1 MKERVC
7 ALVIKLFSPNIKHH
21 GGSNNSGR
29 RNTITN
35 TVTGSSSSSGSNNS
49 SVMMMGVTG
58 ANSPTS
64 NHRGDDR
71 PHYAITV
78 RLLRLVSILVRKYH
92 KLLVCISYGYSKFM
106 INKFIRFLTIF
117 FFYFN
122 QVSKLIKYSQKTS
135 TSVKFIID

>member
-1 MKERVC
+1 MEFRYLLKERVC

-21 GGSNNSGR
+21 SGNNSAR

-35 TVTGSSSSSGSNNS
+35 TGTNATSVSGNNNS

-58 ANSPTS
+58 GAGSPTS

-92 KLLVCISYGYSKFM
+92 KLLVRM
-106 INKFIRFLTIF
+106 
-117 FFYFN
+117 
-122 QVSKLIKYSQKTS
+122 
-135 TSVKFIID
+135 

>member
-1 MKERVC
+1 MC

-21 GGSNNSGR
+21 GGSSSGR

-35 TVTGSSSSSGSNNS
+35 TVSGVSSGSGSNS
-49 SVMMMGVTG
+49 SSVIMMGVTG
-58 ANSPTS
+58 ASSPST

-92 KLLVCISYGYSKFM
+92 KLLVCILCDYS
-106 INKFIRFLTIF
+106 
-117 FFYFN
+117 
-122 QVSKLIKYSQKTS
+122 VLI
-135 TSVKFIID
+135 V

>member
-21 GGSNNSGR
+21 SGSSAASR

-35 TVTGSSSSSGSNNS
+35 TGTGASSGLGSNSS

-58 ANSPTS
+58 GSGSPTS
-64 NHRGDDR
+64 NNRGDDR

-92 KLLVCISYGYSKFM
+92 KLLVCIH
-106 INKFIRFLTIF
+106 I
-117 FFYFN
+117 
-122 QVSKLIKYSQKTS
+122 
-135 TSVKFIID
+135 

>member
-21 GGSNNSGR
+21 SGYNSGR
-29 RNTITN
+29 RNQITN
-35 TVTGSSSSSGSNNS
+35 TGNTGSPCPNNNS
-49 SVMMMGVTG
+49 AVMMMGSNTG
-58 ANSPTS
+58 SPTT

-92 KLLVCISYGYSKFM
+92 KLLVCINM
-106 INKFIRFLTIF
+106 MFITYL
-117 FFYFN
+117 
-122 QVSKLIKYSQKTS
+122 
-135 TSVKFIID
+135 